1 MADDLV
7 SNRKAKFQYHLLE
20 SWEAGVALLG
30 SEVKSLRDGQGQ
42 LQDAYVDHVRGEL
55 WLRQCHIA
63 PWTSASWTNHDP
75 LRDRKLLLKKSEIL
89 KIAKHVERKGLTLI
103 PLSIYVNERCKIKIR
118 IALAEGKQAPDKK
131 AALKARQA
139 KREMDRI
146 RKGERD

>member
-103 PLSIYVNERCKIKIR
+103 PLSIYVNERGKIKIR
-118 IALAEGKQAPDKK
+118 IALAEGKQGPDKK

-146 RKGERD
+146 RKGDRD

>member
-89 KIAKHVERKGLTLI
+89 KIAKHIERKGLTLI
-103 PLSIYVNERCKIKIR
+103 PLSIYVNERGKIKIR

-131 AALKARQA
+131 VALKARQV

-146 RKGERD
+146 RKGDRD

>member
-7 SNRKAKFQYHLLE
+7 NNRKAKFQYHLLE

-55 WLRQCHIA
+55 WLRQCNIA

-103 PLSIYVNERCKIKIR
+103 PLSIYVNERGKIKIR

-146 RKGERD
+146 RKGDRD

>member
-7 SNRKAKFQYHLLE
+7 SNRKANFQYHLLE

-103 PLSIYVNERCKIKIR
+103 PLSIYVNERGKIKIR
-118 IALAEGKQAPDKK
+118 IALAEGKQGPDKK

-146 RKGERD
+146 RKGDRD

>member
-1 MADDLV
+1 MANDLV
-7 SNRKAKFQYHLLE
+7 TNRKARFQYHLLDT
-20 SWEAGVALLG
+20 WEAGVALLG
-30 SEVKSLRDGQGQ
+30 SEVKSLREGQGQ
-42 LQDAYVDHVRGEL
+42 LQDAYVDHIRGEL

-89 KIAKHVERKGLTLI
+89 KIAKHIERKGLTLI
-103 PLSIYVNERCKIKIR
+103 PLSIYVNDRGKIKIQ

-146 RKGERD
+146 RKGDRD

>member
-1 MADDLV
+1 MANDLV
-7 SNRKAKFQYHLLE
+7 TNRKARFQYHLLDT
-20 SWEAGVALLG
+20 WEAGVALLG
-30 SEVKSLRDGQGQ
+30 SEVKSLREGQGQ
-42 LQDAYVDHVRGEL
+42 LQDAYVDHIRGEL

-89 KIAKHVERKGLTLI
+89 KIAKYIERKGLTLI
-103 PLSIYVNERCKIKIR
+103 PLSIYVNDQGKIKIQ

-146 RKGERD
+146 RKGDRD